1 MSTIAVANMVSPKSQ
16 HASTTT
22 KPCTSASCCS
32 PSRLWKNVQL
42 LINSDNRE
50 GFRQL
55 CTDSTKLTHVV
66 RVILTSRLSNNPLV
80 YKSTVTIDRRLTE
93 KFGKLSA
100 TDLNALEL
108 ALLQKH
114 DHIAYSLLNLL
125 KQHASP
131 SERKQFLNHQWGKQG
146 NTALHLAAFWG
157 MSKLVRL
164 MLEME
169 ADPSVQNCRQLR
181 PIDCTT
187 HSEIMTLLQPKKIT
201 KRPSLLLK
209 KAEKTMRTLNT
220 SPDQYL
226 VHHPEEAVRGP
237 IMSPLSFSSSSS
249 SSSSLS
255 SFDYHCWTPPASP
268 VPQVE
273 TPLKK
278 TSTLLASLAISGAM
292 PVTDEPLFERPS
304 CFPRLTSSSSLSTSS
319 ILTDN
324 NNDGD
329 VDDDDDKQ
337 DPVAVLPKQKKV
349 QFDPQ
354 TILVDAC
361 IRGDQQEMAEVV
373 TSENISLGEIRDLQN
388 RSLLHIALL
397 HGHEHLVEFL
407 FDKLDIN
414 YSDNDGKCIY

>member
-16 HASTTT
+16 HAS
-22 KPCTSASCCS
+22 PCTSASCCS
-32 PSRLWKNVQL
+32 PSRLWKQVQS
-42 LINSDNRE
+42 LINTDNRDE
-50 GFRQL
+50 FRQL
-55 CTDSTKLTHVV
+55 CADSTKLPHVV
-66 RVILTSRLSNNPLV
+66 RVILTSRLSNNPLI

-114 DHIAYSLLNLL
+114 DHIAYTLLNFL
-125 KQHASP
+125 KQQATP
-131 SERKQFLNHQWGKQG
+131 AECKQFLNHQWGKQG

-187 HSEIMTLLQPKKIT
+187 QSDIMTLLEPKKIT

-226 VHHPEEAVRGP
+226 VPEDAIRAP

-255 SFDYHCWTPPASP
+255 SFDYHCWTPPTSP
-268 VPQVE
+268 IPQVE
-273 TPLKK
+273 KR
-278 TSTLLASLAISGAM
+278 SSLLAQL
-292 PVTDEPLFERPS
+292 PTPDLFERPG
-304 CFPRLTSSSSLSTSS
+304 CFPRITTSS
-319 ILTDN
+319 ILDDDN
-324 NNDGD
+324 
-329 VDDDDDKQ
+329 DDDDDKQ
-337 DPVAVLPKQKKV
+337 VVLPKQKKV

-354 TILVDAC
+354 TILIDAC
-361 IRGDQQEMAEVV
+361 IRGDQQEMAEVA
-373 TSENISLGEIRDLQN
+373 ENVCLDEMRDLQN

-397 HGHEHLVEFL
+397 HGQEHIVEFL
-407 FDKLDIN
+407 SDKLDIN
-414 YSDNDGKCIY
+414 CCDNDGMEFYN